1 MARYVWNHF
10 DQAADMVWIEP
21 FSGHYYM
28 ELSFAP
34 HKAALTKHEAIQY
47 WHDMTICVTW
57 EKWDLRVLLVWK
69 RTTIQASAAD
79 SMMSRAK
86 LRVIILVNIDCLS
99 YYTPDIGEF
108 ILNMT
113 QKMHWRMQ
121 ELCPIADW

>member
-1 MARYVWNHF
+1 M
-10 DQAADMVWIEP
+10 
-21 FSGHYYM
+21 
-28 ELSFAP
+28 
-34 HKAALTKHEAIQY
+34 
-47 WHDMTICVTW
+47 
-57 EKWDLRVLLVWK
+57 
-69 RTTIQASAAD
+69 TIQASAAD